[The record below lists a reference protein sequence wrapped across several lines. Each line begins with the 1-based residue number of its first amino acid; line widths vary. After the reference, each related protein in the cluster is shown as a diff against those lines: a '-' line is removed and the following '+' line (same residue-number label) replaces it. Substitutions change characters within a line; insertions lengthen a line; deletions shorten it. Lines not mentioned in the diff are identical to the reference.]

1 MRGFLVGL
9 SFSLVFVLGF
19 LAAQLVPSAQAAR
32 EKRDHV
38 EAPALVAPTP
48 TWEYICYRAEL
59 TLDLLEVANQA
70 GEQGWEMVGTDGQ
83 GARSPVWC
91 FKRRR
96 AA

>member
-1 MRGFLVGL
+1 MRGFLLGL
-9 SFSLVFVLGF
+9 SFSIVFILGF
-19 LAAQLVPSAQAAR
+19 VAAQLVPGAQAGK
-32 EKRDHV
+32 KRTRIDV
-38 EAPALVAPTP
+38 PPLVAPTP

-59 TLDLLEVANQA
+59 TLDLLDVANQA

-96 AA
+96 SPS